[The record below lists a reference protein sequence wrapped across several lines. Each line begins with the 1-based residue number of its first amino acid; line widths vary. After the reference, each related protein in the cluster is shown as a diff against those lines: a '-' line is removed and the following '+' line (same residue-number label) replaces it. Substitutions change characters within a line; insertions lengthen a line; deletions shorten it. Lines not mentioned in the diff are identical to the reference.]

1 VGDLGAAFTR
11 HTRSCSA
18 DGTRLTVT
26 IATDHPGATAQAPAS
41 SSVGRFVL
49 RTLGWLPIAFVVW
62 YFAAPLLLAP
72 AVLIVRTLVRIGLPD
87 IVRTIEQSGAI
98 ATFVTTL
105 RAGGALQNGVITVDV
120 NLLLYSFG
128 MPLFAALT
136 LAAREHAWKRHLC
149 IGYAA
154 LQPFIALGV
163 LADFLKN
170 VAITAGPAVASQTG
184 FAGWQREAIA
194 FAFQFGSLILPAVA
208 PAVLWVA
215 LHGRFL
221 AALRRGPVSPASAGQ
236 SH

>member
-1 VGDLGAAFTR
+1 
-11 HTRSCSA
+11 
-18 DGTRLTVT
+18 VT
-26 IATDHPGATAQAPAS
+26 IATDHPGAPAQAPAS

-49 RTLGWLPIAFVVW
+49 RTLGWLPILFAIW

-72 AVLIVRTLVRIGLPD
+72 AVLIVRAIARAGLPD
-87 IVRTIEQSGAI
+87 IIGAIEQSGAI

-105 RAGGALQNGVITVDV
+105 RAGGASHNGVITVDV

-128 MPLFAALT
+128 LPLFAALT
-136 LAAREHAWKRHLC
+136 LAARERAWKRHLC

-154 LQPFIALGV
+154 LQPFIAWGV

-221 AALRRGPVSPASAGQ
+221 AALRRRPVSPGGVTRSR
-236 SH
+236 

>member
-1 VGDLGAAFTR
+1 
-11 HTRSCSA
+11 
-18 DGTRLTVT
+18 VT
-26 IATDHPGATAQAPAS
+26 TATDHPGAPAQAPAS
-41 SSVGRFVL
+41 STVGRFVL
-49 RTLGWLPIAFVVW
+49 RTLGWLPILFPIW

-72 AVLIVRTLVRIGLPD
+72 ALLIVRALARAGLPD
-87 IVRTIEQSGAI
+87 IVGAIEQSGTI

-105 RAGGALQNGVITVDV
+105 RAGGASQNGVITVDV

-128 MPLFAALT
+128 LPLFAALT
-136 LAAREHAWKRHLC
+136 LAARERAWKRHLC

-154 LQPFIALGV
+154 LQPFIAWGV

-170 VAITAGPAVASQTG
+170 VAIAAGPAVASQTG

-221 AALRRGPVSPASAGQ
+221 AALRRRPVSPGGVTRSR
-236 SH
+236 